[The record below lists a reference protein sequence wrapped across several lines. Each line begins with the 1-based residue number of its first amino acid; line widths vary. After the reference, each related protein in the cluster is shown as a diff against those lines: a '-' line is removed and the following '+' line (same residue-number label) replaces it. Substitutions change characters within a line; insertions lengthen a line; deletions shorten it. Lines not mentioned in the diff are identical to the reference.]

1 MKIKL
6 RLSLLV
12 IAIMAVVV
20 TGIATILLRRASYIS
35 LDLNMRGLEFLA
47 GQQAEFWRGREEGY
61 IRALRTLADV
71 MSDYETIPKEER
83 RDRYDG
89 ILKSAL
95 ESEQN
100 MVSLYMVWKPNVID
114 GMDEHYIGRIGSS
127 PTGQYAITYTR
138 EIGKITASASGDIKN
153 IMAYINGPNARK
165 DRVDNP
171 YVRIINGKE
180 TQAFTM
186 AVPIISD
193 STNEVVG
200 SVGCVLNVDLIQPI
214 VLNIIK
220 TNDIINVASMYSGN
234 GTIMAHFIPERIGKK
249 IYEVDMELKDC
260 MTEVFAAIQNGTTF
274 RTTVYDPNLRENIG
288 FILKSFQI
296 GNSDQH
302 MAVLIGASESY
313 IFNEVKAITR
323 FTIILAALA
332 LSFSA
337 IIVYFVFNKV
347 TKPIIKVAETLKD
360 ISEGEGDLTRTI
372 TEHGNDEIADLARYF
387 NKTLDKIKQLIITI
401 KGRTVTLSGIGGEL
415 AGNMTETAAAVNQI
429 ASNINS
435 IKGRVISQSASVT
448 QTNATM
454 GNITVNIDKLNN
466 HVEEQASSMAR
477 SSSAIEEMLT
487 NIRSV
492 TATLAK
498 NGDSVN
504 DLAYASDAGRES
516 LQNVAADIKE
526 IEERSA
532 ELMKINAVI
541 KKLASQTNLLSI
553 NAAIEAAHAGE
564 SGLGFAVVADEIR
577 KLAEDSGAQSRT
589 VSAVLNKTKESI
601 DKITESV
608 NNVLAKFEAIDEGVK
623 TVSDQA
629 ENIRIAMEEQD
640 QDSKQILETFV
651 QLNDITRQVKDGSTE
666 MFEGSKEVIQESRNL
681 EQVTHEI
688 TGGMNEMAIGA
699 NHINMAV
706 NRVNEISGKNKE
718 NIDIL
723 VREVSRFKVA

>member
-20 TGIATILLRRASYIS
+20 TGIATILLRRASSIS
-35 LDLNMRGLEFLA
+35 LDLNMRGLEFLS
-47 GQQAEFWRGREEGY
+47 GQQAEFWKGREDGY
-61 IRALRTLADV
+61 IRALHTLADV
-71 MSDYETIPKEER
+71 MSDYETLPKEER

-100 MVSLYMVWKPNVID
+100 MVSLYMVWKPNAID
-114 GMDEHYIGRIGSS
+114 GMDEDYIGRIGSS

-138 EIGKITASASGDIKN
+138 ETGKILACTSGDIAN
-153 IMAYINGPNARK
+153 TMAHISGPNARK
-165 DRVDNP
+165 DRVENP
-171 YVRIINGKE
+171 APQIVNGKE
-180 TQAFTM
+180 TQTFIM
-186 AVPIISD
+186 SVPIISD

-200 SVGCVLNVDLIQPI
+200 SVGCVLNVDVIQPI
-214 VLNIIK
+214 LLNTIK
-220 TNDIINVASMYSGN
+220 TNDIINVAVVYSGD

-249 IYEVDMELKDC
+249 TFEVDMELKSC
-260 MTEVFAAIQNGTTF
+260 MKEIVDTIQNGSIF
-274 RTTVYDPNLRENIG
+274 RTTIYDPNIRENVG
-288 FILKSFQI
+288 FVLKSFQI

-313 IFNEVKAITR
+313 IFKEVKAITSY
-323 FTIILAALA
+323 TIILALLA
-332 LSFSA
+332 LSLSA
-337 IIVYFVFNKV
+337 VIVYFTFNKV
-347 TKPIIKVAETLKD
+347 TRPIIKVAETLKD

-372 TEHGNDEIADLARYF
+372 MEHGNDEIADLARYF
-387 NKTLDKIKQLIITI
+387 NKTLDKIKQLIVTI
-401 KGRTVTLSGIGGEL
+401 KGRTVTLSDIGGEL

-429 ASNINS
+429 ASNINN
-435 IKGRVISQSASVT
+435 IKGRVINQSASVT

-454 GNITVNIDKLNN
+454 GSITVNIDKLNG
-466 HVEEQASSMAR
+466 HVEEQSSSMAR
-477 SSSAIEEMLT
+477 SSSAIEEMLA

-492 TATLAK
+492 TATLSRNA
-498 NGDSVN
+498 DSVN

-516 LQNVAADIKE
+516 LHNVAADIHE
-526 IEERSA
+526 IAERSA
-532 ELMKINAVI
+532 ELMKINSVI
-541 KKLASQTNLLSI
+541 KNIASQTNLLSM

-564 SGLGFAVVADEIR
+564 TGRGFAVVADEIR
-577 KLAEDSGAQSRT
+577 KLAEDSFVQSKT
-589 VSAVLNKTKESI
+589 VSAVLKKTKESV
-601 DKITESV
+601 DKIIESV
-608 NNVLAKFEAIDEGVK
+608 DNVLAKFEAIDEGVQ
-623 TVSDQA
+623 TVSEQA

-640 QDSKQILETFV
+640 QGSKQIMETFV

-666 MFEGSKEVIQESRNL
+666 MFHGSKEVIQESRNL

-699 NHINMAV
+699 DQINMAV

>member
-12 IAIMAVVV
+12 IAIMAIVV
-20 TGIATILLRRASYIS
+20 TGIATILLRRASNIS

-47 GQQAEFWRGREEGY
+47 GQQAEFWKGSEDGY
-61 IRALRTLADV
+61 IRALHTLADV

-83 RDRYDG
+83 RDLYDG

-100 MVSLYMVWKPNVID
+100 MVSLYMVWKPNAID
-114 GMDEHYIGRIGSS
+114 GMDEGNIGRIGSS
-127 PTGQYAITYTR
+127 PAGQYAIAYTR
-138 EIGKITASASGDIKN
+138 ETGKIIACTSDDITGT
-153 IMAYINGPNARK
+153 MAHITGANARK
-165 DRVDNP
+165 DRVENP
-171 YVRIINGKE
+171 APQIVNGKE
-180 TQAFTM
+180 TQTFIM
-186 AVPIISD
+186 SVPIISD
-193 STNEVVG
+193 STNDVVG

-214 VLNIIK
+214 LLNTIK
-220 TNDIINVASMYSGN
+220 TNDIIDVAAVYSGD

-249 IYEVDMELKDC
+249 TFDVDMELKGC
-260 MTEVFAAIQNGTTF
+260 MTEAVAAIQNGSVF
-274 RTTVYDPNLRENIG
+274 RTTVYDPNLRENVG
-288 FILKSFQI
+288 FVLNSFQI
-296 GNSDQH
+296 GNSNQH

-313 IFNEVKAITR
+313 IFKEVKAITKY
-323 FTIILAALA
+323 TIILAVLA
-332 LSFSA
+332 LSLA
-337 IIVYFVFNKV
+337 AVIVYFTFNRV

-372 TEHGNDEIADLARYF
+372 KEHGNDEIADLARYF
-387 NKTLDKIKQLIITI
+387 NKTLEKIKQLIVTI

-429 ASNINS
+429 ASNINN

-454 GNITVNIDKLNN
+454 GNITVNIDKLNG

-477 SSSAIEEMLT
+477 SSSAIEEMLA

-492 TATLAK
+492 TATLSK
-498 NGDSVN
+498 NADSVN

-516 LQNVAADIKE
+516 LQNVAADIQE
-526 IEERSA
+526 IAQRST
-532 ELMKINAVI
+532 ELMKINEVI
-541 KKLASQTNLLSI
+541 KNIASQTNLLSI

-564 SGLGFAVVADEIR
+564 AGMGFAVVADEIR
-577 KLAEDSGAQSRT
+577 KLAEDSGVQSKT
-589 VSAVLNKTKESI
+589 VNTVLKKTKESI
-601 DKITESV
+601 DKIIESV

-623 TVSDQA
+623 TVSEQA

-640 QDSKQILETFV
+640 QGSKQIMETFV
-651 QLNDITRQVKDGSTE
+651 QLNNITRQVKDGSTE
-666 MFEGSKEVIQESRNL
+666 MFEGSKEVIQESRSL

-688 TGGMNEMAIGA
+688 TGGMNEMAVGA
-699 NHINMAV
+699 DQINLAV

>member
-20 TGIATILLRRASYIS
+20 TGIAAILLRRASNIS
-35 LDLNMRGLEFLA
+35 LELNMRGLEFLA
-47 GQQAEFWRGREEGY
+47 GEQAEFWKGREEGY

-71 MSDYETIPKEER
+71 MSDYETLPNEER
-83 RDRYDG
+83 RDRYDA

-95 ESEQN
+95 ESEPN
-100 MVSLYMVWKPNVID
+100 MVSLYMVWKPGAID
-114 GMDEHYIGRIGSS
+114 GMDERYIGRIGSS

-138 EIGKITASASGDIKN
+138 EAGRISARASGGIDSV
-153 IMAYINGPNARK
+153 MAHITGPDAKK
-165 DRVDNP
+165 DMVDNP
-171 YVRIINGKE
+171 SPRMVNGKE
-180 TQAFTM
+180 TQTFTM
-186 AVPIISD
+186 SVPIISD
-193 STNEVVG
+193 STDEVVG

-214 VLNIIK
+214 LLNTIK
-220 TNDIINVASMYSGN
+220 TNDIINVAVMYSGN
-234 GTIMAHFIPERIGKK
+234 GTIMGHFIPERIGKK
-249 IYEVDMELKDC
+249 IFDVDMELSSC
-260 MTEVFAAIQNGTTF
+260 MQEAVAAIQNGSTF
-274 RTTVYDPNLRENIG
+274 TTTVYDPNLREKVG
-288 FILKSFQI
+288 FVLNSFQI
-296 GNSDQH
+296 GNSGQH
-302 MAVLIGASESY
+302 MAVLIGVSESY
-313 IFNEVKAITR
+313 IFKEVKAITR
-323 FTIILAALA
+323 YTIILAALA
-332 LSFSA
+332 LFFSA
-337 IIVYFVFNKV
+337 IIVYFAFNRV

-372 TEHGNDEIADLARYF
+372 IEHGDDEIADLARYF
-387 NKTLDKIKQLIITI
+387 NKTLEKIKQLIVTI

-429 ASNINS
+429 ASNINN

-477 SSSAIEEMLT
+477 SSSAIEEMLS

-492 TATLAK
+492 TATLSK
-498 NGDSVN
+498 NADSVN

-516 LQNVAADIKE
+516 LQNVAAAIKE
-526 IEERSA
+526 IEERSV
-532 ELMKINAVI
+532 ELMKINSVMNNIAC
-541 KKLASQTNLLSI
+541 QTNLLSM

-564 SGLGFAVVADEIR
+564 AGMGFAVVADEIR
-577 KLAEDSGAQSRT
+577 KLAEDSSAQSKT
-589 VSAVLNKTKESI
+589 VKTVLKKTKESI
-601 DKITESV
+601 NKITESV
-608 NNVLAKFEAIDEGVK
+608 NNVLAKFEAIDEGVQ
-623 TVSDQA
+623 TVSEQA

-640 QDSKQILETFV
+640 QGSKQIMETFV

-666 MFEGSKEVIQESRNL
+666 MFEGSKEVIQESRSL

-699 NHINMAV
+699 DQINLAV

-723 VREVSRFKVA
+723 VREISRFKVA